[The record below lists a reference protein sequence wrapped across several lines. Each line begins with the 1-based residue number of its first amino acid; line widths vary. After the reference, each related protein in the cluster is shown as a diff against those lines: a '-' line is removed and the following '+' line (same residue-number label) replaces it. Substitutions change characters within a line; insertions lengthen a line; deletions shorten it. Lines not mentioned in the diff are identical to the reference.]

1 MYKSLFKLQRLWVPT
16 PRFPGGLPM
25 EERDEKLISHLIK
38 DNKILKKCVEEHEE
52 YEKQLEQYNKRIH
65 LTTEESM
72 KRKRIQK
79 LKLAVRDQVER
90 ILAEHRRAQK

>member
-1 MYKSLFKLQRLWVPT
+1 
-16 PRFPGGLPM
+16 M
-25 EERDEKLISHLIK
+25 EERDEKLISQLIK
-38 DNKILKKCVEEHEE
+38 DNKILKECVEQHKE

-72 KRKRIQK
+72 KRKKIQK
-79 LKLAVRDQVER
+79 LKLAVRDQIER